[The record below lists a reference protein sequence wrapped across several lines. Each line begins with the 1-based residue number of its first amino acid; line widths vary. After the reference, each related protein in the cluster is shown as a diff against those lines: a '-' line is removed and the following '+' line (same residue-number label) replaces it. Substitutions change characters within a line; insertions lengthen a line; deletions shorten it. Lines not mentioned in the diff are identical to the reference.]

1 MEKIN
6 LSVSGDELV
15 QNVGVLL
22 GCTGTGLCKESMFLI
37 ADNSLSQGSVSVELL
52 RQQRTSA
59 ARADCLCRSTP
70 GLVGQL
76 SMLGMGGSADL
87 LTG

>member
-22 GCTGTGLCKESMFLI
+22 GCMGTELCKESMFLI
-37 ADNSLSQGSVSVELL
+37 PDNSLSQGSVSVELL
-52 RQQRTSA
+52 RQQRKPA
-59 ARADCLCRSTP
+59 ARANCFCRSTP
-70 GLVGQL
+70 GFSRTAEHAGYRRLR
-76 SMLGMGGSADL
+76 
-87 LTG
+87 